1 MPKDENKFIT
11 RTMPNSADAEKACLA
26 AMMMDSEICATMCA
40 MLDENC
46 FYTQRYKI
54 VFKAIQEINSR
65 NVPSDIIAVSS
76 YLSKNNTISLI
87 GGMEGLIDIAEC
99 IPSTTNYRHFM
110 NTVLETAK
118 FREIIN
124 CCNGIISY
132 CYDTNDSAQKAIA
145 YAQSEIFSI
154 SDGKTA
160 DSLRH
165 ASESVPEVV
174 EKLEGAYRRKGALMG
189 ICTHFKNIDNITN
202 GFLPGQMIVI
212 AARPGVGKTSF
223 VINVV
228 DNIAKYEKKERTVA
242 IFNLEMSSVE
252 LVQRMVMHLGALD
265 MQLMLSGK
273 EPQEDL
279 KKVWSASTTINN
291 SNVYIDDTGTI
302 TPEEIASKCRR
313 LKMKKGLDLVVIDY
327 LQLMKCSKDFRGN
340 KQAEVEELSRQM
352 KLMAKDLKVPVI
364 VLSQMSRDIE
374 KRSTTNFK
382 NNSSGQSED
391 VEPVL
396 ADLRGSGAIEQD
408 ADMVAFLDSDKS
420 LKWGNE
426 QCIKFIIAKHRSGP
440 LDTLYFA
447 FVKNKM
453 QFNPVKDKFYPKKE
467 VANQEDTAKT
477 EQNESAQDE
486 VGKIP
491 DSDNYYDTDI
501 PYDAVPDVEVADG
514 NVFDNIDINTVPPAG
529 DDEE

>member
-1 MPKDENKFIT
+1 MPKDENKYIT

-26 AMMMDSEICATMCA
+26 VMMMDSELCATMCA
-40 MLDENC
+40 MLDEDS

-54 VFKAIQEINSR
+54 VFKAIYEINSR
-65 NVPSDIIAVSS
+65 NIPADIIAVSS
-76 YLSKNNTISLI
+76 YLSKNNTISLV
-87 GGMEGLIDIAEC
+87 GGMEALVDIADC

-110 NTVLETAK
+110 NTVIETAK

-132 CYDTNDSAQKAIA
+132 CYDTNDTAEKAIA
-145 YAQSEIFSI
+145 YAQSEIFKI
-154 SDGKTA
+154 TGGKTA
-160 DSLRH
+160 DSLKH
-165 ASESVPEVV
+165 ASESIPEVV
-174 EKLEGAYRRKGALMG
+174 EKLEGAYRRKEPLRG
-189 ICTHFKNIDNITN
+189 ICTHFNNIDDVTN

-228 DNIAKYEKKERTVA
+228 DNIAKFEKKERTIA

-252 LVQRMVMHLGALD
+252 LVQRMVMHLGGLD

-313 LKMKKGLDLVVIDY
+313 LKMKKGLDLIVIDY

-352 KLMAKDLKVPVI
+352 KLMAKDLKVPII

-374 KRSTTNFK
+374 KRSSTPNFK
-382 NNSSGQSED
+382 NSSGGGED

-408 ADMVAFLDSDKS
+408 ADMVAFLDSDKA

-440 LDTLYFA
+440 LKTLYFA

-453 QFNPVKDKFYPKKE
+453 LFTPVRDKFYPKKE
-467 VANQEDTAKT
+467 TADGEEIEPAKLP
-477 EQNESAQDE
+477 EPIQD
-486 VGKIP
+486 GIGNIP
-491 DSDNYYDTDI
+491 DSDDVYDMDTSTESVSSMANDFEAFDDDFVNTI
-501 PYDAVPDVEVADG
+501 PPE
-514 NVFDNIDINTVPPAG
+514 T

>member
-1 MPKDENKFIT
+1 MPKDENKYIT

-54 VFKAIQEINSR
+54 VFKAISEISSR
-65 NVPSDIIAVSS
+65 NVPADIIAVSS
-76 YLSKNNTISLI
+76 YLSKNNTISLV
-87 GGMEGLIDIAEC
+87 GGMEGLIDIADC

-154 SDGKTA
+154 SDGKTT

-189 ICTHFKNIDNITN
+189 ICTHFKNIDNVTN

-252 LVQRMVMHLGALD
+252 LVQRMVMHLGSLD
-265 MQLMLSGK
+265 MQLMLSGQ

-291 SNVYIDDTGTI
+291 SNIYIDDTGTI

-382 NNSSGQSED
+382 NSSGQSED

-408 ADMVAFLDSDKS
+408 ADMVAFLDSDKT

-467 VANQEDTAKT
+467 AATEEAAKDEQTETVEED
-477 EQNESAQDE
+477 

-491 DSDNYYDTDI
+491 ESDNYYDA
-501 PYDAVPDVEVADG
+501 DASEGVPDVAVDSDNE
-514 NVFDNIDINTVPPAG
+514 FDDIDVSVIPPAEN
-529 DDEE
+529 EE